1 MIAAPSPLRKRYFGI
16 PSWFYSYG
24 EATALVVE
32 LAFYPTF
39 IIVWVSKLF
48 CSSATVAIV
57 LNGLRTELQILAQYY
72 GHIMKGLQLEVC
84 SDPSKFHRHFR
95 KSPQTRSWFWS
106 QLRLRT
112 GVGVQH
118 HVHILEYLHLL
129 QPVFEKIFFLI
140 YYQALIVAGAV
151 FYVTMRDEF
160 TVCSV
165 AVLMCMSI
173 SVLECYWWCHLV
185 DSFQDVNNTLSHH
198 LTNQC
203 SQLPHSADHHSEYV
217 QMRTTC
223 MIIAERA
230 HRGVEFS
237 CVGMFTI
244 STAAFANL
252 LNVCYSVLMFL
263 INVCDKVDP
272 VKQFQLWMGSKINI
286 YLLQEMFA
294 KLFFL
299 IYYQSLIVV
308 GAVLYL
314 ILKEDFSLCSV
325 AIVFC
330 VIIFILECY
339 WWCYQIDTFESINES
354 ISESL
359 LVQCSQLPYS
369 TDCHSEYVQTRTSL
383 MIIASCSRSS
393 VSFSCFGMCQI
404 SMVVFASLMN
414 TCYSVLMF
422 LVNICG

>member
-1 MIAAPSPLRKRYFGI
+1 MSLLTMTLCYVKQFLLWYYRESIHKLRTFIVERQFCSGDSSYDSTVRSGFYRNAQNLVTGIFGLILLDQIMIAAPSPLRKRYFGI

-272 VKQFQLWMGSKINI
+272 VKQFQLWMGSK
-286 YLLQEMFA
+286 M
-294 KLFFL
+294 
-299 IYYQSLIVV
+299 
-308 GAVLYL
+308 
-314 ILKEDFSLCSV
+314 
-325 AIVFC
+325 
-330 VIIFILECY
+330 
-339 WWCYQIDTFESINES
+339 
-354 ISESL
+354 
-359 LVQCSQLPYS
+359 
-369 TDCHSEYVQTRTSL
+369 
-383 MIIASCSRSS
+383 
-393 VSFSCFGMCQI
+393 
-404 SMVVFASLMN
+404 
-414 TCYSVLMF
+414 
-422 LVNICG
+422 